1 MSEKVPVTIPIGI
14 VGWFELTVLHRNL
27 KEWHKRPWTYVFE
40 CLRKAANVGLTVT
53 VSGTVY

>member
-1 MSEKVPVTIPIGI
+1 MTEKVPEAIPIGI
-14 VGWFELTVLHRNL
+14 VGWFELTGLHRNL
-27 KEWHKRPWTYVFE
+27 KEWHERPSTYVCE